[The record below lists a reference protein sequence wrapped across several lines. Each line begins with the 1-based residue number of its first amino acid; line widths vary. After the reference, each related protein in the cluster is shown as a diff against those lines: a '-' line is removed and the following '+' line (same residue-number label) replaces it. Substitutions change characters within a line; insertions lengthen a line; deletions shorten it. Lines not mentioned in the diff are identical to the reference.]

1 MESPAIPPDTPA
13 SVPLSRPRPPV
24 GFVPTPS
31 APYRQHRKAAQLL
44 DQPGRPRPAGD
55 AGPGRSAGPAASP
68 AEQADQGGAGTDAD
82 VPLPY
87 AFGARVLMW
96 KQDPSV
102 TEIGTR
108 RAFLPGVVLAGPRD
122 ARIAVAGD
130 AGLPP
135 VEPNA
140 FGDFVTMPDTPQFD
154 AVHTFAVV
162 RQTLTMY
169 QRALSSADA
178 AMPLPWQWNSST
190 DTTTLQ
196 VWPYGLP
203 NVMNA
208 FYSRTQACLKF
219 GDFVPSGESARV
231 YTCRS
236 FDIVAHET
244 GHAVLDGLK
253 PQWLMADQP
262 PQTGGLH
269 EAFGDLTAIF
279 LALSQLDQCE
289 AVVAQ
294 TKARLHDKTFLSDIA
309 EQFGLALG
317 STTGLRNADNDLT
330 LSQAGTEVH
339 AISQVFTGAVYDI
352 LADVFAFERRPER
365 EDCAG
370 VLHRVAAWLR
380 GLVLRALIAAPD
392 TAASYA
398 DVANG
403 MLRIAVEDGK
413 PPAYA
418 GFIRERFVQRE
429 VLDPASGAAAGA
441 PSAAPAGNPAAV
453 RLAPLVCDAPGARQD
468 RRACCGTMN
477 LAEYYA
483 VERLLDRE
491 ARALAAWC
499 AQHGRLGPAGAQ
511 AAGAAVAA
519 LASVALAAARDGT
532 VAVDATTADVTTVDG
547 AAVATDGGIR

>member
-1 MESPAIPPDTPA
+1 MDAPTLPP
-13 SVPLSRPRPPV
+13 L
-24 GFVPTPS
+24 GFVPMPT

-44 DQPGRPRPAGD
+44 DQPGKPRP
-55 AGPGRSAGPAASP
+55 S
-68 AEQADQGGAGTDAD
+68 GAGLPGTDDSPPGD

-108 RAFLPGVVLAGPRD
+108 KAFLPGLVLAGPRD
-122 ARIAVAGD
+122 ARIEVKDPGIPA
-130 AGLPP
+130 

-169 QRALSSADA
+169 QRALSSAGA
-178 AMPLPWQWNSST
+178 EMPLPWQWNSSV
-190 DTTTLQ
+190 DTSPLQ
-196 VWPYGLP
+196 IVPHGLP

-208 FYSRTQACLKF
+208 FYSRSQSSLKF
-219 GDFVPSGESARV
+219 GDFVQDDQGAGETARI

-236 FDIVAHET
+236 FDIVSHET

-253 PQWLMADQP
+253 PQWLNADNP

-269 EAFGDLTAIF
+269 ESFGDLTAIF

-294 TKARLHDKTFLSDIA
+294 TKARLHDKTFLADIA

-317 STTGLRNADNDLT
+317 NTTGLRNADNDLT
-330 LSQAGTEVH
+330 LSQSGTEVH

-352 LADVFAFERRPER
+352 LADVFAFERQPAL
-365 EDCAG
+365 EDCAS
-370 VLHRVAAWLR
+370 VLHRSAAWLR
-380 GLVLRALIAAPD
+380 GLLLRALIAAPEL
-392 TAASYA
+392 AATYA
-398 DVANG
+398 DVANE
-403 MLRIAVEDGK
+403 MLRICQEDGK
-413 PPAYA
+413 PPAYT
-418 GFIRERFVQRE
+418 GFIRNRFAERE
-429 VLDPASGAAAGA
+429 VLDV
-441 PSAAPAGNPAAV
+441 PAALAAQPHPPGL
-453 RLAPLVCDAPGARQD
+453 RLAACVTDAPGARQD

-477 LAEYYA
+477 LSEYYDA
-483 VERLLDRE
+483 ERVLDAE
-491 ARALAAWC
+491 MQALADWC
-499 AQHGRLGPAGAQ
+499 AAHGRTGPAGAGQPSAQ
-511 AAGAAVAA
+511 AT
-519 LASVALAAARDGT
+519 LASVA
-532 VAVDATTADVTTVDG
+532 VSTTVTTLSAVSAAGNKAGTPAQDAG
-547 AAVATDGGIR
+547 ATVTAEVATVLAKL

>member
-1 MESPAIPPDTPA
+1 MEQKRALLPDDPVTFE
-13 SVPLSRPRPPV
+13 RDQPPV
-24 GFVPTPS
+24 AFIPTPS
-31 APYRQHRKAAQLL
+31 ASYRQHRKASQLL
-44 DQPGRPRPAGD
+44 DQPGMPRGAD
-55 AGPGRSAGPAASP
+55 APPDAS
-68 AEQADQGGAGTDAD
+68 

-102 TEIGTR
+102 TEMGTR
-108 RAFLPGVVLAGPRD
+108 KAFLPGIVLAGPRD
-122 ARIAVAGD
+122 ARISSGSP
-130 AGLPP
+130 GISP

-169 QRALSSADA
+169 QRSLSSSGSE
-178 AMPLPWQWNSST
+178 MPLPWQWNSSI
-190 DTTTLQ
+190 DTAPLHIF
-196 VWPYGLP
+196 PYGLP

-208 FYSRTQACLKF
+208 FYSRTQNCLKF
-219 GDFVPSGESARV
+219 GDFVPSGQAERV
-231 YTCRS
+231 FTCRS

-253 PQWLMADQP
+253 PHWLEADNP

-294 TKARLHDKTFLSDIA
+294 TKARLHDKTFLADIA

-317 STTGLRNADNDLT
+317 GTTGLRNADNDLT
-330 LSQAGTEVH
+330 LSLAGTQVH

-352 LADVFAFERRPER
+352 LADLFALERNPAFE
-365 EDCAG
+365 DDAA

-380 GLVLRALIAAPD
+380 GLVLRALVAAPEIAA
-392 TAASYA
+392 TYA
-398 DVANG
+398 DVANE
-403 MLRIAVEDGK
+403 MLRLAIEDGK
-413 PPAYA
+413 PASYGDA
-418 GFIRERFVQRE
+418 IRHQFTIREVVAE
-429 VLDPASGAAAGA
+429 PEYSGGAPAPADPTDTASPALVPGFKRLAAG
-441 PSAAPAGNPAAV
+441 
-453 RLAPLVCDAPGARQD
+453 VCDAPGAQQD

-477 LAEYYA
+477 LAEYYNI
-483 VERLLDRE
+483 ERVLE
-491 ARALAAWC
+491 AEAQALARWC
-499 AQHGRLGPAGAQ
+499 AERGRNGPAGEGTAQ
-511 AAGAAVAA
+511 APAPDESSAM
-519 LASVALAAARDGT
+519 AAA
-532 VAVDATTADVTTVDG
+532 AIAAAAD
-547 AAVATDGGIR
+547 RP

>member
-1 MESPAIPPDTPA
+1 MDSSATPPLGFIPM
-13 SVPLSRPRPPV
+13 
-24 GFVPTPS
+24 PS
-31 APYRQHRKAAQLL
+31 ARYRQHRKAAQLL
-44 DQPGRPRPAGD
+44 DQPGRPRPSGAALASPGSAGAFD
-55 AGPGRSAGPAASP
+55 AGTPAS
-68 AEQADQGGAGTDAD
+68 GAGN
-82 VPLPY
+82 VPPPF
-87 AFGARVLMW
+87 AFGSRVLMW

-102 TEIGTR
+102 GEIGTR
-108 RAFLPGVVLAGPRD
+108 KAFLPGVVLAGPRD
-122 ARIAVAGD
+122 ARIEIKD
-130 AGLPP
+130 AAISA

-169 QRALSSADA
+169 QRALSNAGSL
-178 AMPLPWQWNSST
+178 MPLPWQWNSSV
-190 DTTTLQ
+190 DTAPLQ
-196 VWPYGLP
+196 VFPYGLP

-208 FYSRTQACLKF
+208 FYSRSQSSLKF
-219 GDFVPSGESARV
+219 GDFIPPSETARV

-236 FDIVAHET
+236 FDIVSHET

-253 PQWLMADQP
+253 PHWLEANNP

-269 EAFGDLTAIF
+269 ESFGDLTAIF

-294 TKARLHDKTFLSDIA
+294 TKAHLHDKTFLADIA

-339 AISQVFTGAVYDI
+339 AISQVFTGAIYDI
-352 LADVFAFERRPER
+352 LADIFAFERKPEL

-392 TAASYA
+392 VAATYA
-398 DVANG
+398 DVANE
-403 MLRIAVEDGK
+403 MLRICQEDGR
-413 PPAYA
+413 PPEYAAYIRD
-418 GFIRERFVQRE
+418 GFARRE
-429 VLDPASGAAAGA
+429 VLDVPLDAG
-441 PSAAPAGNPAAV
+441 PLHPPGL
-453 RLAPLVCDAPGARQD
+453 RLAALVSDAPGARQD

-477 LAEYYA
+477 LAEYYD
-483 VERLLDRE
+483 VERLLDAE
-491 ARALAAWC
+491 AQALARWC
-499 AQHGRLGPAGAQ
+499 AAHGRFGPAGAEPAQ
-511 AAGAAVAA
+511 TGAAVVATV
-519 LASVALAAARDGT
+519 SVGGGT
-532 VAVDATTADVTTVDG
+532 AVVA
-547 AAVATDGGIR
+547 AAVAGTAAAPASTPHDPVVTIPIT

>member
-1 MESPAIPPDTPA
+1 MTS
-13 SVPLSRPRPPV
+13 SRQSQPPV

-31 APYRQHRKAAQLL
+31 RTYRQHRKAAQLL
-44 DQPGRPRPAGD
+44 DQPGRPRPL
-55 AGPGRSAGPAASP
+55 AGPGSP
-68 AEQADQGGAGTDAD
+68 SPRESDQPAD

-87 AFGARVLMW
+87 ASGARVLMW

-102 TEIGTR
+102 DEIGTR
-108 RAFLPGVVLAGPRD
+108 KVFLPGIVLAGPRD
-122 ARIAVAGD
+122 ARVALASGNP
-130 AGLPP
+130 GIPP

-169 QRALSSADA
+169 QRALSTAGSE
-178 AMPLPWQWNSST
+178 MPLPWQWNSST
-190 DTTTLQ
+190 DTSPLQ

-208 FYSRTQACLKF
+208 YYSRAQACLKF
-219 GDFVPSGESARV
+219 GDFVPNGETARL

-236 FDIVAHET
+236 FDIVSHET

-253 PQWLMADQP
+253 PQWLMAGNP

-294 TKARLHDKTFLSDIA
+294 TKARLHDKTFLADIA

-352 LADVFAFERRPER
+352 LADVFALERNPAL
-365 EDCAG
+365 EDCAS
-370 VLHRVAAWLR
+370 VLHRVAGWLR

-392 TAASYA
+392 AAASFA
-398 DVANG
+398 DVANE
-403 MLRIAVEDGK
+403 MLRLALEDGR
-413 PPAYA
+413 PQAVVNA
-418 GFIRERFVQRE
+418 IRDRFAQRE
-429 VLDPASGAAAGA
+429 VLAVPAALAGDH
-441 PSAAPAGNPAAV
+441 PAGL
-453 RLAPLVCDAPGARQD
+453 RLAPLVTDAPGARQD

-477 LAEYYA
+477 LAEYYD
-483 VERLLDRE
+483 VERVLQQE
-491 ARALAAWC
+491 ADALARWC
-499 AQHGRLGPAGAQ
+499 AAHGRLGPTGEQPSASQAS
-511 AAGAAVAA
+511 AAGVTLTAVA
-519 LASVALAAARDGT
+519 VADGVIATAA
-532 VAVDATTADVTTVDG
+532 TVDLPKSAHTAG
-547 AAVATDGGIR
+547 NAAQPVPPAA